1 MVVQDASAQHS
12 AASNPAAKPSFT
24 NPADNGTQCILMLDR
39 RGTICGSGVAAET
52 LFGESSGRLMGRRI
66 SELVVGILFE
76 GESPGDDARQLLRLC
91 ADKEWRKF
99 EALHAHGHVFGV
111 EIYLS
116 RWMSDSW
123 EKFVLNLRMRG
134 ATP

>member
-1 MVVQDASAQHS
+1 MAVQDASAQHS
-12 AASNPAAKPSFT
+12 AASNSAAKLSVT
-24 NPADNGTQCILMLDR
+24 NPADNGDQCILMLDR

-52 LFGESSGRLMGRRI
+52 LFGEGPGRLMGRRI

-91 ADKEWRKF
+91 SDKEWRKF
-99 EALHAHGHVFGV
+99 EALHAHGQVFGV

-123 EKFVLNLRMRG
+123 EKFVLNMR
-134 ATP
+134 AHAAAA

>member
-1 MVVQDASAQHS
+1 MVVQEAEAQYS
-12 AASNPAAKPSFT
+12 VPLNLAAKSSAT
-24 NPADNGTQCILMLDR
+24 NPADNGEQCTLMLDR
-39 RGTICGSGVAAET
+39 RGTICGSSVAAET
-52 LFGESSGRLMGRRI
+52 LFGERSGRLMGRQI
-66 SELVVGILFE
+66 SELVVGILFD
-76 GESPGDDARQLLRLC
+76 GNSPGDDARQLLRLC

-123 EKFVLNLRMRG
+123 EKFVLNMRAQA
-134 ATP
+134 ATA

>member
-1 MVVQDASAQHS
+1 MAVQDASAQHS
-12 AASNPAAKPSFT
+12 ALPIPVTPPSAT
-24 NPADNGTQCILMLDR
+24 SPADSGERCALMLDR

-52 LFGESSGRLMGRRI
+52 LFGESPGRLMGRRI
-66 SELVVGILFE
+66 SELVVGILFD
-76 GESPGDDARQLLRLC
+76 GNSPGDDARQLLRLC

-99 EALHAHGHVFGV
+99 EALHEHGHVFGV
-111 EIYLS
+111 EICVS

-123 EKFVLNLRMRG
+123 EKFVLNFRTQG